1 MKAKELLSRREAWTT
16 GIIARDAEGHGVEAT
31 SQEAVSWC
39 LIGALVKCYKSN
51 QEMDYFLTESYYK
64 ALEKVDRLAAIRVN
78 LVYNELER
86 GMYAIAANESL
97 PYEEVLALLNE
108 ADV

>member
-16 GIIARDAEGHGVEAT
+16 GIIARDAQGHGVKAI

-39 LIGALVKCYKSN
+39 LIGALVKCYSGN
-51 QEMDYFLTESYYK
+51 TAEAYSQ

-86 GMYAIAANESL
+86 GMYAVAANESL

>member
-16 GIIARDAEGHGVEAT
+16 GIIARDLQRHGVEAT

-39 LIGALVKCYKSN
+39 LIGALVKCYAGNKS
-51 QEMDYFLTESYYK
+51 EAYYQ

>member
-16 GIIARDAEGHGVEAT
+16 GIIARDVLGHGVEAT

-39 LIGALVKCYKSN
+39 LIGALVKCYSGNK
-51 QEMDYFLTESYYK
+51 TEAYYQ
-64 ALEKVDRLAAIRVN
+64 ALEKVDRFAAIRVN
-78 LVYNELER
+78 LIYNELER